1 MRKLLFSI
9 IIFSLLVLVTISCK
23 KKENDPSPQ
32 DSITIV
38 SVSPST
44 GLVDAQPT
52 SFDVEVKY
60 TLNTAEQGEIEV
72 GFNSSDPSYYTMNT
86 SAAFPV
92 LKGSGTHTFTVT
104 STPKQWGGSRKWRA
118 FYHQSHAQPGG
129 AFCLYACGWAK
140 FFRG

>member
-104 STPKQWGGSRKWRA
+104 STPKQWGGSQH
-118 FYHQSHAQPGG
+118 FQVYVNI
-129 AFCLYACGWAK
+129 AK
-140 FFRG
+140 TPKGSSYSPTAVDIENLSF